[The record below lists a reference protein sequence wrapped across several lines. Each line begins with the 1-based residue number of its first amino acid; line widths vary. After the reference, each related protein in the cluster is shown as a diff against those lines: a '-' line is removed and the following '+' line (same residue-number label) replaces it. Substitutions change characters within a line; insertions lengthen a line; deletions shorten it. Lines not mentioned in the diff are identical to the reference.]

1 MVRLDKTTAIV
12 QWEASSERS
21 LYYEVHVHYVERD
34 DGVNNCEGIKLEERL
49 TVKGLA
55 VEGLGRVHMDGISV
69 LEHLSS
75 SRAYCVAVGATRHCS
90 FFFKKWECSY
100 ISDWKRLPRKDYA

>member
-12 QWEASSERS
+12 RWETISKKS
-21 LYYEVHVHYVERD
+21 LYYESHIHYVERD
-34 DGVNNCEGIKLEERL
+34 DGVNDCEGIKLEERL
-49 TVKGLA
+49 TVKGLT
-55 VEGLGRVHMDGISV
+55 VEGLGSVHMDGISV

-75 SRAYCVAVGATRHCS
+75 SRAYCVAIETTRHCLL
-90 FFFKKWECSY
+90 FKKCSD